1 MKHLIFSILCIVVT
15 NLVSAQGEFKYASNN
30 EMVTGLTDPTVKHTQ
45 ITLKQGLE
53 VGDSYLGGIVAYILQ
68 PGDPGYDANVTHGII
83 AAAQDQS
90 SGIQWYNGR
99 YTTTGATATAIGTGN
114 ANTKTIVSRQEEG
127 SYAARVCFD
136 LVIGEYSDWYLPSI
150 DELNKLCI
158 NSNAIGGF
166 SDIYGYWSSTEHS
179 RVDRKVTA
187 WEQLFFNCVQTNTG
201 DKSNKNC
208 VRCIRSF

>member
-1 MKHLIFSILCIVVT
+1 MKHLIFIILCTVVT
-15 NLVSAQGEFKYASNN
+15 NLVSAQDEFKYVHNMAMITRSA
-30 EMVTGLTDPTVKHTQ
+30 DPTKTHPQT
-45 ITLKQGLE
+45 TLKPGLAT
-53 VGDSYLGGIVAYILQ
+53 GDSYQGGIVAYILQ

-83 AAAQDQS
+83 AAARDQS

-99 YTTTGATATAIGTGN
+99 YTTTGATATALGTGN

-127 SYAARVCFD
+127 SYAARLCFD

-158 NSNAIGGF
+158 SSNAIGGF
-166 SDIYGYWSSTEHS
+166 SDIYGYWSSTEHG

-187 WEQLFFNCVQTNTG
+187 WDQLFFNCVQNNTS
-201 DKSNKNC
+201 DKNNKNC

>member
-1 MKHLIFSILCIVVT
+1 MKHVIFIILCIVVT
-15 NLVSAQGEFKYASNN
+15 NLVSAQDKFKIASNN
-30 EMVTGLTDPTVKHTQ
+30 AMVTGSADPPFKHTQ
-45 ITLKQGLE
+45 ITLNQGLT

-68 PGDPGYDANVTHGII
+68 PGDPGYDANMIHGII
-83 AAAQDQS
+83 AATHDQS
-90 SGIQWYNGR
+90 NGIQWYNGR
-99 YTTTGATATAIGTGN
+99 YTATGATATALGTGN

-136 LVIGEYSDWYLPSI
+136 LVMGEYSDWYLPSI

-187 WEQLFFNCVQTNTG
+187 WDQLFFNCVQNNTS

>member
-1 MKHLIFSILCIVVT
+1 MKHLIFIILFTAVT
-15 NLVSAQGEFKYASNN
+15 NFVSAQDEFNYVHNMTMITRSADLS
-30 EMVTGLTDPTVKHTQ
+30 VTQTQ
-45 ITLKQGLE
+45 TTLKPDLSI
-53 VGDSYLGGIVAYILQ
+53 GDRYQGGIIAYILQ
-68 PGDPGYDANVTHGII
+68 PGDPGYDKNETHGII
-83 AAAQDQS
+83 SATRDQS
-90 SGIQWYNGR
+90 NGIQWYNGR
-99 YTTTGATATAIGTGN
+99 YTTTGASATAIGTGN
-114 ANTKTIVSRQEEG
+114 SNTKTIVSRQVEG
-127 SYAARVCFD
+127 NYAARLCYD

-187 WEQLFFNCVQTNTG
+187 WDQLFFNCVQNNTS

>member
-1 MKHLIFSILCIVVT
+1 MKHFIFIVLWAMVT
-15 NLVSAQGEFKYASNN
+15 NLISAQDEFKYVHNTIIITGSDDPA
-30 EMVTGLTDPTVKHTQ
+30 VTQSHTP
-45 ITLKQGLE
+45 LKPDLAIGK
-53 VGDSYLGGIVAYILQ
+53 SYQGGIIAYILQ
-68 PGDPGYDANVTHGII
+68 PGDPGYDANLTHGII
-83 AAAQDQS
+83 SAAHDQS
-90 SGIQWYNGR
+90 NGIQWYNGR
-99 YTTTGATATAIGTGN
+99 YTITGASATAIGTGN

-127 SYAARVCFD
+127 SYAARLCFD
-136 LVIGEYSDWYLPSI
+136 LVIGVYSDWYLPSI

-158 NSNAIGGF
+158 NSNSIGGF

-187 WEQLFFNCVQTNTG
+187 WDQLFFNCVQNNTS